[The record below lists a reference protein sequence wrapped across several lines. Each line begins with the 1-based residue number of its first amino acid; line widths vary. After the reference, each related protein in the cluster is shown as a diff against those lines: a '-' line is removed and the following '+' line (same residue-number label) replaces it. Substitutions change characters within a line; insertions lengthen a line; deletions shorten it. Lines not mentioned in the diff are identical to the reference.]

1 MAQSVKNLHA
11 MWETWVPSL
20 AWEDPS
26 EEAWQLTPVLM
37 RGEVSWREEPGGLK
51 YELCNFRDSAYGTR
65 ALTFALKL
73 VFCNIKMSSE
83 IHDNNLKF

>member
-1 MAQSVKNLHA
+1 
-11 MWETWVPSL
+11 
-20 AWEDPS
+20 
-26 EEAWQLTPVLM
+26 M

-51 YELCNFRDSAYGTR
+51 YELCNFRDSAYGAR